1 MPKTQTR
8 ARVEDKQTQIA
19 HLEQRIAALQALQ
32 DVALTFSSEL
42 GLNRLLALVLSS
54 AVDVL
59 KASAGSLLLLDPS
72 TKELVFQVVQGG
84 SGKAL
89 RNKRIKSD
97 EGIAGWVFSRKQPVI
112 VDDVAIDP
120 RFLDRIDKNYRF
132 STTAMVGA
140 PLLHK
145 NNPIGVIEVI
155 NKKSGEKFDDDDKEL
170 LMAFA
175 AQAAV
180 LIENARLFQQVV
192 AERDRLLVVEEQV
205 RRELARELHD
215 GPSQL
220 LSAMIMGLKFL
231 KQVIER
237 EPSRAEV
244 ELNELERLAMQALHQ
259 VRNLLF
265 DLRPVALE
273 TQGLVPALQ
282 IYVERQRDT
291 AEVKLHVESDAF
303 TMRFLPKIE
312 AAAFSIIQ
320 EAVGNA
326 KKHAHA
332 HNIWITAQRVD
343 ENLVLSVRDDGR
355 GFDIASVEKA
365 YAQRGNLGL
374 LNMKER
380 AELCQGKFKIESQI
394 GKGTLVSLSLPLNL
408 SQSSGGLFR

>member
-8 ARVEDKQTQIA
+8 ARVEEKQTQVA

-32 DVALTFSSEL
+32 EVALTFSSEL

-54 AVDVL
+54 AVDVM
-59 KASAGSLLLLDPS
+59 KASAGSLLLFDQG

-89 RNKRIKSD
+89 RNKRIKND
-97 EGIAGWVFSRKQPVI
+97 EGIAGWVFTRKQPVI
-112 VDDVAIDP
+112 INDVAIDP
-120 RFLDRIDKNYRF
+120 RFLDRIDKNYKF
-132 STTAMVGA
+132 STTAMVAA

-145 NNPIGVIEVI
+145 NKPIGVIEVI
-155 NKKSGEKFDDDDKEL
+155 NKKSGDKFDEDDQEL

-205 RRELARELHD
+205 RRDLARELHD

-220 LSAMIMGLKFL
+220 LSAIIMGLKFL

-237 EPSRAEV
+237 EPTRAEV
-244 ELNELERLAMQALHQ
+244 ELAELERLTTQALHQ
-259 VRNLLF
+259 VRNMLF

-282 IYVERQRDT
+282 IYIERQRDA
-291 AEVKLHVESDAF
+291 AELKLHVEADAF
-303 TMRFLPKIE
+303 TMRFLPKVE

-332 HNIWITAQRVD
+332 RNIWISAQHVD
-343 ENLVLSVRDDGR
+343 EMLILSVRDDGR
-355 GFDIASVEKA
+355 GFDVAGVEKA

-380 AELCQGKFKIESQI
+380 AELCQGKLTIESQV

-408 SQSSGGLFR
+408 SQPSGRLFS

>member
-1 MPKTQTR
+1 MPKTPTR
-8 ARVEDKQTQIA
+8 ARVEEKPTQVA

-54 AVDVL
+54 AVDVM
-59 KASAGSLLLLDPS
+59 KANAGSLLLIDQT

-97 EGIAGWVFSRKQPVI
+97 EGIAGWVFTRKQPVI

-132 STTAMVGA
+132 STTAMVVA

-155 NKKSGEKFDDDDKEL
+155 NKKSGEKFDDDDKDL

-205 RRELARELHD
+205 RHELARELHD

-220 LSAMIMGLKFL
+220 LAAIIMGLKFL

-244 ELNELERLAMQALHQ
+244 ELAELERLSTQALHQ
-259 VRNLLF
+259 VRNMLF

-273 TQGLVPALQ
+273 TQGLGPALQ
-282 IYVERQRDT
+282 IYAERQRDA
-291 AEVKLHVESDAF
+291 AEIKLHIESDVLAL
-303 TMRFLPKIE
+303 RFLPKVE

-332 HNIWITAQRVD
+332 QNIWITAQRAD
-343 ENLVLSVRDDGR
+343 DTLILSVRDDGR

-380 AELCQGKFKIESQI
+380 AELCQGKLAIESQL
-394 GKGTLVSLSLPLNL
+394 GKGTRVSLSLPLNL
-408 SQSSGGLFR
+408 ALSSSGLFS